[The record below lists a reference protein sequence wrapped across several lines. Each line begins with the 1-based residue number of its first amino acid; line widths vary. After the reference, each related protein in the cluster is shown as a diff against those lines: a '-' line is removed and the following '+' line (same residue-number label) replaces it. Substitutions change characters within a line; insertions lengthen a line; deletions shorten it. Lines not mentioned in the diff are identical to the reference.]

1 MGTVVRAAGRQL
13 EPHERWIGGMA
24 YSAGSI
30 GINREAESSL
40 RTGST
45 LFLSGIKRLTGEFA
59 PGSVV
64 ELVDVRHPERL
75 IGRGSVALSTSILLL
90 LRALSPDDVA
100 SVMSMLFRVRHSL
113 AAGAHDSPKPAVPG
127 SRLACP
133 DEFDDTRQLAGSTAA
148 ARHALAQLRTFS
160 LDTVFELTDSLMLA
174 QPRLCAAILLDGSFR
189 LGRLDPDS
197 AARRAVR
204 DIHAIHRDSLV
215 VYAGN

>member
-1 MGTVVRAAGRQL
+1 
-13 EPHERWIGGMA
+13 
-24 YSAGSI
+24 
-30 GINREAESSL
+30 
-40 RTGST
+40 
-45 LFLSGIKRLTGEFA
+45 
-59 PGSVV
+59 
-64 ELVDVRHPERL
+64 
-75 IGRGSVALSTSILLL
+75 
-90 LRALSPDDVA
+90 
-100 SVMSMLFRVRHSL
+100 
-113 AAGAHDSPKPAVPG
+113 VPG
-127 SRLACP
+127 SRPACP

>member
-30 GINREAESSL
+30 CINREAESSL

-75 IGRGSVALSTSILLL
+75 IGRGSVALSSSILLL
-90 LRALSPDDVA
+90 LRALSSDDVA
-100 SVMSMLFRVRHSL
+100 SVVSMLFRMRHSL
-113 AAGAHDSPKPAVPG
+113 AAGDDPERAVPRPQPG
-127 SRLACP
+127 CP
-133 DEFDDTRQLAGSTAA
+133 DEFEDGRQLASGTRA
-148 ARHALAQLRTFS
+148 ARQALAQVRAFS
-160 LDTVFELTDSLMLA
+160 LDTVIELTDSLMLA

-189 LGRLDPDS
+189 RGRLDPDS

-215 VYAGN
+215 VYAGD